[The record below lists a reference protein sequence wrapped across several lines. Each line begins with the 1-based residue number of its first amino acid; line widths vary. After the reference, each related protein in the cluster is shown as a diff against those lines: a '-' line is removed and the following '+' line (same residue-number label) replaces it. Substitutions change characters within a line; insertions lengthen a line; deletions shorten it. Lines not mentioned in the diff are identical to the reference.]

1 MAPSLGRR
9 HLGRTP
15 HRRGSHG
22 SHDPHLHHT
31 RFDFTLHL
39 SFQIF
44 QMILAS
50 KVIKHYKGLAKVPLE
65 AVEED
70 YDDKPLPPVPPHQ
83 APGAVLGARYG
94 RGTGGG
100 HGSLRNES
108 CPLNIG
114 FSIRFHKF

>member
-1 MAPSLGRR
+1 
-9 HLGRTP
+9 
-15 HRRGSHG
+15 
-22 SHDPHLHHT
+22 
-31 RFDFTLHL
+31 
-39 SFQIF
+39 
-44 QMILAS
+44 MILAS

-94 RGTGGG
+94 RGGGGG
-100 HGSLRNES
+100 HGSLRNIPRS
-108 CPLNIG
+108 LNLG

>member
-1 MAPSLGRR
+1 M
-9 HLGRTP
+9 
-15 HRRGSHG
+15 
-22 SHDPHLHHT
+22 
-31 RFDFTLHL
+31 
-39 SFQIF
+39 QIF

-94 RGTGGG
+94 RGGG
-100 HGSLRNES
+100 HGSLRNIPS
-108 CPLNIG
+108 PCNGG
-114 FSIRFHKF
+114 FSISVHKF